1 MEEFPLKEK
10 QKHKFKMK
18 IKIKKINP
26 EAKLPSYAHDG
37 DAGMDIYSCED
48 VLIIAG
54 KTKIISTGL
63 SFEIPYGFEMQIRPK
78 SGLSLNFGLTILNS
92 PGTLDAGYRGE
103 LKILVFNTSDK
114 DYEVKKGQKIAQGIV
129 SKIELVDIEEASEL
143 SDTSRGKNGFGST
156 GN

>member
-1 MEEFPLKEK
+1 MILKL
-10 QKHKFKMK
+10 
-18 IKIKKINP
+18 KKLRSD
-26 EAKLPSYAHDG
+26 AKLPSYAHPG
-37 DAGMDIYSCED
+37 DAGMDIYSSED

-129 SKIELVDIEEASEL
+129 SKIELVDIEEVSEL